1 MVDPISPSPQVQA
14 RILIV
19 DDHPNTGFTLAR
31 ILEGIRPPVE
41 ILIALNG
48 QEALA
53 SVGAGV
59 DILIVDYL
67 MPDMTGL
74 ELIEQLRALPIR
86 RPARTILISTHYSAE
101 LVELSQRVQVDDYL
115 VKPVYP
121 KQIRGLVEGV
131 LCDLQSGKVKV
142 ATNES
147 PADQGPS
154 ELNDAALEQI
164 DVHEE

>member
-1 MVDPISPSPQVQA
+1 MSEPTSTAPEVQA

-19 DDHPNTGFTLAR
+19 DDHPNTGSTLAR
-31 ILEGIRPPVE
+31 ILEGIHPSVE

-48 QEALA
+48 REALA
-53 SVGAGV
+53 LVGEGIDV
-59 DILIVDYL
+59 LIVDYL

-74 ELIEQLRALPIR
+74 ELIERLRALPTR
-86 RPARTILISTHYSAE
+86 QPARTILISAHHSPE

-131 LCDLQSGKVKV
+131 LRDLY
-142 ATNES
+142 
-147 PADQGPS
+147 PASLP
-154 ELNDAALEQI
+154 A
-164 DVHEE
+164 

>member
-1 MVDPISPSPQVQA
+1 MANSISTSPEVQA

-19 DDHPNTGFTLAR
+19 DDHLNTGATLAR
-31 ILEGIRPPVE
+31 ILEGVHTSVK

-53 SVGAGV
+53 MVGEGV
-59 DILIVDYL
+59 DVLIVDYL

-86 RPARTILISTHYSAE
+86 QPARTILISAHHSAE

-115 VKPVYP
+115 IKPVYP
-121 KQIRGLVEGV
+121 IQIRGLVEGV
-131 LCDLQSGKVKV
+131 LHSLYPVFSSARSCSDVQ
-142 ATNES
+142 TES
-147 PADQGPS
+147 TLGMEAR
-154 ELNDAALEQI
+154 
-164 DVHEE
+164 

>member
-1 MVDPISPSPQVQA
+1 MADPISPSSQVQA

-31 ILEGIRPPVE
+31 ILEGTHPSVE
-41 ILIALNG
+41 ILTALNG

-53 SVGAGV
+53 IIGTGV

-74 ELIEQLRALPIR
+74 ELIERLRVLPIR
-86 RPARTILISTHYSAE
+86 QPTRTILISAHHSPE

-121 KQIRGLVEGV
+121 KQIRGLVESTLHSLYPTSSAV
-131 LCDLQSGKVKV
+131 QSSV
-142 ATNES
+142 
-147 PADQGPS
+147 
-154 ELNDAALEQI
+154 
-164 DVHEE
+164 

>member
-1 MVDPISPSPQVQA
+1 MADLTSTSPEIGA

-19 DDHPNTGFTLAR
+19 DDHPHTGATLAR
-31 ILEGIRPPVE
+31 ILEGVHTPVK

-53 SVGAGV
+53 VVGEGV
-59 DILIVDYL
+59 DVLIVDYL

-74 ELIEQLRALPIR
+74 ELIERLRALPIR
-86 RPARTILISTHYSAE
+86 QPARTILISAHYNAE

-121 KQIRGLVEGV
+121 KQIRGLVEGT
-131 LCDLQSGKVKV
+131 LHSLYPTSSSARSC
-142 ATNES
+142 
-147 PADQGPS
+147 
-154 ELNDAALEQI
+154 I
-164 DVHEE
+164 

>member
-1 MVDPISPSPQVQA
+1 MADLTSTPQNVRA

-19 DDHPNTGFTLAR
+19 DDHPNTGATLAR
-31 ILEGIRPPVE
+31 ILDGIHTPAE
-41 ILIALNG
+41 ILTALNG

-53 SVGAGV
+53 IVGEGV
-59 DILIVDYL
+59 DVLIVDYL

-74 ELIEQLRALPIR
+74 ELIERLRALPIR
-86 RPARTILISTHYSAE
+86 QPARTILISAHHTPE

-131 LCDLQSGKVKV
+131 LHDLYPTSLS
-142 ATNES
+142 A
-147 PADQGPS
+147 
-154 ELNDAALEQI
+154 
-164 DVHEE
+164 